1 MKHFLKTT
9 VTLLT
14 AALLCAALMTG
25 CTRLTEAKDNTPSTT
40 GTPSAAGEFG
50 VYVKLERD
58 DANSVYIHGGSF
70 SKVCEN
76 ANGSPL
82 KAGEWIFTGEDLVEL
97 SRKDH
102 CAVLFTVGATD
113 ANDTLLGEG
122 TFLYDESQEKL
133 YVTIGAD
140 GVTCSTS
147 DATDAPADVPPVLT
161 LPILDE
167 IDADVTVGT
176 AGSSLLAVQAA
187 VKLLDWG
194 VNTGLDTDEI
204 GTAASVWLSAKNED
218 RTECLQ
224 KLELVDDAYQ
234 KLLTDE
240 ARELLDDAGCAEVE
254 ITWGS
259 EPVEPV
265 EAIMRSAGLRD
276 ADSGDDAAWDVA
288 GFEKS
293 LLENYGVTPHHY
305 EDLGDGVY
313 QVYVEIDGE
322 IVPFVT
328 VDSATGDYH
337 G

>member
-1 MKHFLKTT
+1 MKNHKKIMTT
-9 VTLLT
+9 RLLAAILLLAVCT
-14 AALLCAALMTG
+14 AGCAAPAEPNSG
-25 CTRLTEAKDNTPSTT
+25 VPS
-40 GTPSAAGEFG
+40 E
-50 VYVKLERD
+50 
-58 DANSVYIHGGSF
+58 
-70 SKVCEN
+70 
-76 ANGSPL
+76 
-82 KAGEWIFTGEDLVEL
+82 
-97 SRKDH
+97 
-102 CAVLFTVGATD
+102 
-113 ANDTLLGEG
+113 
-122 TFLYDESQEKL
+122 
-133 YVTIGAD
+133 
-140 GVTCSTS
+140 
-147 DATDAPADVPPVLT
+147 TDAPAESDSSGAPADAPQALT

-167 IDADVTVGT
+167 IDADVAVGT

-187 VKLLDWG
+187 V
-194 VNTGLDTDEI
+194 
-204 GTAASVWLSAKNED
+204 
-218 RTECLQ
+218 
-224 KLELVDDAYQ
+224 

>member
-1 MKHFLKTT
+1 MKNHKKIMTT
-9 VTLLT
+9 RLL
-14 AALLCAALMTG
+14 AAILLLAVCMAGCAAPAESNSG
-25 CTRLTEAKDNTPSTT
+25 VPS
-40 GTPSAAGEFG
+40 E
-50 VYVKLERD
+50 
-58 DANSVYIHGGSF
+58 
-70 SKVCEN
+70 
-76 ANGSPL
+76 
-82 KAGEWIFTGEDLVEL
+82 
-97 SRKDH
+97 
-102 CAVLFTVGATD
+102 
-113 ANDTLLGEG
+113 
-122 TFLYDESQEKL
+122 
-133 YVTIGAD
+133 
-140 GVTCSTS
+140 
-147 DATDAPADVPPVLT
+147 TDAPAESDGSGAPADAPQALT

-167 IDADVTVGT
+167 IDADVAVGT

-204 GTAASVWLSAKNED
+204 SGAASAWLTTKNDD

-224 KLELVDDAYQ
+224 KL
-234 KLLTDE
+234 
-240 ARELLDDAGCAEVE
+240 ELLDDAGCAEVE

-313 QVYVEIDGE
+313 QVYVEIDGK
-322 IVPFVT
+322 IVPFVA

>member
-1 MKHFLKTT
+1 MKNHKKIMTAR
-9 VTLLT
+9 LL
-14 AALLCAALMTG
+14 AIILLLAVCMAGCAAPAEPNSG
-25 CTRLTEAKDNTPSTT
+25 VPSKTDS
-40 GTPSAAGEFG
+40 PAEP
-50 VYVKLERD
+50 D
-58 DANSVYIHGGSF
+58 GS
-70 SKVCEN
+70 
-76 ANGSPL
+76 G
-82 KAGEWIFTGEDLVEL
+82 
-97 SRKDH
+97 
-102 CAVLFTVGATD
+102 
-113 ANDTLLGEG
+113 
-122 TFLYDESQEKL
+122 
-133 YVTIGAD
+133 
-140 GVTCSTS
+140 
-147 DATDAPADVPPVLT
+147 APADAPQALT

-167 IDADVTVGT
+167 IDADVAVGT

-194 VNTGLDTDEI
+194 ANTGLDTDEI
-204 GTAASVWLSAKNED
+204 GTAASVWLSAKNDD

-224 KLELVDDAYQ
+224 KLELVDEAYQ

>member
-1 MKHFLKTT
+1 MTALE
-9 VTLLT
+9 
-14 AALLCAALMTG
+14 AALTILWQGIYAMKNHKKIMTTRLLAAILLLAVCMAGCAAPAEPNSG
-25 CTRLTEAKDNTPSTT
+25 VPS
-40 GTPSAAGEFG
+40 E
-50 VYVKLERD
+50 
-58 DANSVYIHGGSF
+58 
-70 SKVCEN
+70 
-76 ANGSPL
+76 
-82 KAGEWIFTGEDLVEL
+82 
-97 SRKDH
+97 
-102 CAVLFTVGATD
+102 
-113 ANDTLLGEG
+113 
-122 TFLYDESQEKL
+122 
-133 YVTIGAD
+133 
-140 GVTCSTS
+140 
-147 DATDAPADVPPVLT
+147 TDAPAESDGSGAPADAPQALT

-204 GTAASVWLSAKNED
+204 SGAVSAWLTTKNDD

-224 KLELVDDAYQ
+224 KLELVDEAYQ

-276 ADSGDDAAWDVA
+276 ADSGDAAWDVA

-293 LLENYGVTPHHY
+293 LLENYGVTPYHY